1 MLFFP
6 TKIAL
11 FILLSITLS
20 PLSFLSGR
28 EELQSLKKKLP
39 TLLFSFLPF
48 PCIQFGMY
56 VNFLSSMNEAR
67 IEITIPHLF
76 RCPIS
81 LDLLEDPVT
90 LCTGQTYDR
99 SSIEKW
105 LSAGNLTCPVT
116 MQKLHDPSIVPNHTL
131 RHLIDQWLQLGYQFH
146 PGNSATI
153 DYLTSLKHALE
164 SRDSSLDHKLQAL
177 HKIQVLS
184 DEYCS
189 FKRTCFNQLSY
200 LTLLLQLVF
209 ETRSMEF
216 TELALSCIVKLLPL
230 VNLDPLNMIKDE
242 SKLSTF
248 VSLLEKGT
256 TKTKTSLCHLIDST
270 ATSTQTQELCHVLGN
285 SRKVIEE
292 IVRLARE
299 IQEEESSKAGIK
311 AMSALCSLQ
320 SNRESLVRGGAI
332 DGVIAYMLESDKL
345 QKNLAPM
352 AMGIIE
358 KLVVLESGKV
368 GVVNHP
374 SGIQTVV
381 KMVFRVCNNQEYCCS
396 EVAVGVLLVIC
407 RDYGVAREE
416 AIGAGILTQLLFLL
430 QSQCGN
436 KTKTKARML
445 LKLLRSKWNQ
455 ESNNKL

>member
-1 MLFFP
+1 
-6 TKIAL
+6 
-11 FILLSITLS
+11 
-20 PLSFLSGR
+20 
-28 EELQSLKKKLP
+28 
-39 TLLFSFLPF
+39 
-48 PCIQFGMY
+48 
-56 VNFLSSMNEAR
+56 MNEAR

-131 RHLIDQWLQLGYQFH
+131 RHLIDQWLQLGHQFH

-153 DYLTSLKHALE
+153 DYLTALKHALQ
-164 SRDSSLDHKLQAL
+164 SPDSTLDHKLQAL
-177 HKIQVLS
+177 DKIQVLS

-189 FKRTCFNQLSY
+189 FKRSCFNQLSY
-200 LTLLLQLVF
+200 LTVLLELVF
-209 ETRSMEF
+209 HRNPEYISMEF
-216 TELALSCIVKLLPL
+216 TELALSCILKLLPL

-242 SKLSTF
+242 PNLSTF
-248 VSLLEKGT
+248 VLLLEKGT
-256 TKTKTSLCHLIDST
+256 TKIKTSLCYLIEST
-270 ATSTQTQELCHVLGN
+270 STSTQTQELCHVLGN

-292 IVRLARE
+292 IVKLTRQIDDE
-299 IQEEESSKAGIK
+299 DSSKAGMK
-311 AMSALCSLQ
+311 AMAALCSLQ

-332 DGVIAYMLESDKL
+332 DGVIAYMSGCEK
-345 QKNLAPM
+345 KNVVGPM

-358 KLVVLESGKV
+358 KLVMLESGKV
-368 GVVNHP
+368 GVVEHP
-374 SGIQTVV
+374 SGVETVV
-381 KMVFRVCNNQEYCCS
+381 KMVFRVCNNQEYWCS

-445 LKLLRSKWNQ
+445 LKLLRSKWND
-455 ESNNKL
+455 ESNIKKL